1 MSATIYLLPLKKH
14 HQNILYLNI
23 QTRWIKR
30 KLRKAN
36 EKYIDPECILM
47 AMNQNV
53 YAKFA
58 TENVVYISC
67 FVFQREW

>member
-1 MSATIYLLPLKKH
+1 MSAKIYLLPLKKR
-14 HQNILYLNI
+14 HQNILYLNT
-23 QTRWIKR
+23 QTHWIKR
-30 KLRKAN
+30 KSWKAH
-36 EKYIDPECILM
+36 EKYIDPECIM

-58 TENVVYISC
+58 TENAVYISC